1 VHHSTVQQLVKKARE
16 DEADAAAEEG
26 E

>member
-16 DEADAAAEEG
+16 DEADAATEES